1 MSVSYTDQEHFLPT
15 EVFFADIKFGNFY
28 LNELPLRFENNIYN
42 SNSALFMTTKYNSS
56 FFNFLRR
63 RIFSTKSNITQRL
76 SLLTDSYDHNF
87 KLLNS
92 GYMLD
97 KFSDL
102 KYIFSYMSY
111 FKNKS
116 ITSYTHKPFRK
127 NFKNY
132 FSINDTNKSLTK
144 CFKRLLNSYKKNL
157 SSTIPNFDESF
168 QPLPRIRHTFISKT
182 IYFSGGKDESSRDTL
197 LRHINHEE
205 SFHKNLYTNNV
216 NKQNINKL
224 ILLKSNLPFSLLHI
238 KKLNNIMTLITNPL
252 DLKFILKMPTSQNF
266 SSASFKFL
274 NSLIYTIFSKICSR
288 LPGYSHVN
296 LTRNNIIPDLSFNF
310 SIFKK
315 VSGSH
320 SDGIFTM
327 SSVP

>member
-28 LNELPLRFENNIYN
+28 LNELPLRFQNNIYN
-42 SNSALFMTTKYNSS
+42 SDSALLLTTKYNSS
-56 FFNFLRR
+56 FFNFIRR
-63 RIFSTKSNITQRL
+63 RIFSTKSNIAQRL

-92 GYMLD
+92 GYILD
-97 KFSDL
+97 RFSDL
-102 KYIFSYMSY
+102 KYIFTYTSY
-111 FKNKS
+111 FKNKN
-116 ITSYTHKPFRK
+116 IKSYISNPFRK

-157 SSTIPNFDESF
+157 SSIIPNFDESF
-168 QPLPRIRHTFISKT
+168 KSLPRIRHTFISKT
-182 IYFSGGKDESSRDTL
+182 ICFLGGKDDSSRDTL

-205 SFHKNLYTNNV
+205 SFHKNFYTNNV
-216 NKQNINKL
+216 NKQNTDRL
-224 ILLKSNLPFSLLHI
+224 ILLKSNLPFYLLHI

-288 LPGYSHVN
+288 LPGYSPVN
-296 LTRNNIIPDLSFNF
+296 LTRNNIIPDASFNF

>member
-42 SNSALFMTTKYNSS
+42 SDSTLFLTTKYNSS

-63 RIFSTKSNITQRL
+63 RIFSTKSNIAQRL
-76 SLLTDSYDHNF
+76 SSLTDSYDHNF
-87 KLLNS
+87 KSLNS
-92 GYMLD
+92 NYTSD
-97 KFSDL
+97 KFLDL
-102 KYIFSYMSY
+102 KYILNYMSY

-116 ITSYTHKPFRK
+116 TKPYIFKPFRK
-127 NFKNY
+127 SFKNY
-132 FSINDTNKSLTK
+132 FSINYTNKSLAK

-157 SSTIPNFDESF
+157 SSTISNFDESF
-168 QPLPRIRHTFISKT
+168 QSLPRIRHTFISKT
-182 IYFSGGKDESSRDTL
+182 IYFVGGKDNSSRDTL

-205 SFHKNLYTNNV
+205 SFHKNFYTNNV
-216 NKQNINKL
+216 NKHNTNSL
-224 ILLKSNLPFSLLHI
+224 ILLKLNTNSLLPHI
-238 KKLNNIMTLITNPL
+238 KKLNNIMTLLTNPL
-252 DLKFILKMPTSQNF
+252 DLKFILKMPMSQSY
-266 SSASFKFL
+266 SSASYKFL
-274 NSLIYTIFSKICSR
+274 NSLIYTIFSKICAR
-288 LPGYSHVN
+288 LPGYSGVN
-296 LTRNNIIPDLSFNF
+296 LTRNNIIPDSSFNF